1 MSDYEQHHQIVGNL
15 DANINDFTFPSTEQ
29 RYKVI
34 STCISNVHVQE
45 LDYTCIIY
53 LL

>member
-1 MSDYEQHHQIVGNL
+1 MRASSVLENL

-34 STCISNVHVQE
+34 STCIGNVHVQE
-45 LDYTCIIY
+45 FSLHVFFFCYKK
-53 LL
+53 LN